1 MTKKD
6 FLKNAPS
13 IAKAVINQFGGWE
26 QFKESAPDV
35 SNYGI
40 DGGFSGF
47 IYYSE
52 THKFTLKNRAAIVE
66 LLEETADS
74 LGVDVVAM
82 VSNFGIFRSSAMD
95 NDDKKDLYKILGVA
109 NLLRVQLLMS
119 WRGLQQKRSAGFMQT
134 SNIVSMPVLIDG
146 FFVPYRK
153 LKTLI

>member
-1 MTKKD
+1 MTKNE

-13 IAKAVINQFGGWE
+13 IAEAVIDQFGGWE

-52 THKFTLKNRAAIVE
+52 THDFTLKNRAAIVE

-95 NDDKKDLYKILGVA
+95 NDDKKDLYKILGGGKPSQGA
-109 NLLRVQLLMS
+109 ITN
-119 WRGLQQKRSAGFMQT
+119 
-134 SNIVSMPVLIDG
+134 VLAWFAAEEVCRLYAD
-146 FFVPYRK
+146 
-153 LKTLI
+153 

>member
-1 MTKKD
+1 MTKNE

-13 IAKAVINQFGGWE
+13 IAEAVIDQFGGWE

-52 THKFTLKNRAAIVE
+52 THDFTLKNRAAIVE

-95 NDDKKDLYKILGVA
+95 NDDKKDLYKILGGGKPSQGA
-109 NLLRVQLLMS
+109 ITN
-119 WRGLQQKRSAGFMQT
+119 
-134 SNIVSMPVLIDG
+134 VLAWFAAEEVCRLYADQ
-146 FFVPYRK
+146 
-153 LKTLI
+153 